1 MQPLLDLPHRR
12 ATGLL
17 ASGAPVYLLVNPVE
31 YHGPHLSLHN
41 DGLLSQGLIRRL
53 HARLQADHDW
63 PLIVAADLEIGVE
76 PVPGPGSR
84 PLSYATVRAQVRR
97 ACEALLELGARK
109 VVLMTF
115 HGAPLHSI
123 ALQAG
128 ADLLEGNGVRVLSPM
143 NLMLEGL
150 VEFDPE
156 LRAALTATIAD
167 PAVREAQ
174 EADPAFDVHAG
185 FIETSLALALC
196 PEGVSEDY
204 ERVAPCPEIRPVG
217 WMRALADRL
226 EGWGRAEAAQQL
238 RFAAWGIGWQRL
250 DPHPGYSGMPHVAN
264 EAAGALLLDR
274 VLAECEAKARAIFSG
289 EAANPRP
296 LAEWL
301 ATASLG
307 GRLGPSHRPAV
318 SPPESRLLPG

>member
-1 MQPLLDLPHRR
+1 MRALLDQPHRT
-12 ATGLL
+12 ATRLL
-17 ASGAPVYLLVNPVE
+17 SSGAPVYLMVNPVE

-41 DGLLSQGLIRRL
+41 DALLSQGLVSRL

-63 PLIVAADLEIGVE
+63 PLLLAADLEIGVE

-84 PLSYATVRAQVRR
+84 PVSYAAVRR
-97 ACEALLELGARK
+97 QVLGACEALRELGARK
-109 VVLMTF
+109 VVIMTF

-128 ADLLEGNGVRVLSPM
+128 ADLLEASGVRVLSPM

-204 ERVAPCPEIRPVG
+204 ARVAPCPEIRPVG
-217 WMRALADRL
+217 WMQAVAERL
-226 EGWGRAEAAQQL
+226 EGWGREEAARQL

-250 DPHPGYSGMPHVAN
+250 DPHPGYSGMPHVAS
-264 EAAGALLLDR
+264 EAAGDLLVAR
-274 VLAECEAKARAIFSG
+274 VLAECEARARAVFSG
-289 EAANPRP
+289 EEANPRP

-301 ATASLG
+301 GTASLG
-307 GRLGPSHRPAV
+307 GRLGPSHRPVV
-318 SPPESRLLPG
+318 SPPESRLLPA